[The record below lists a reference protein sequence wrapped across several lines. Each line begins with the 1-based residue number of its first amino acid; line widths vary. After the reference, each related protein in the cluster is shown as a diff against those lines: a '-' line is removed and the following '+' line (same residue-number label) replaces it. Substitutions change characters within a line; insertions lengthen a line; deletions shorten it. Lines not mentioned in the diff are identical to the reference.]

1 MNRNLLIVGAGVYG
15 LVAKEI
21 AEDMGC
27 FEQIDFVDD
36 SSKTTPNGIAV
47 VGTTKDLAEL
57 AGRYGNV
64 IVAIGNPTFRL
75 QMLTRIE
82 EETLL
87 QIVSLISPHAYVSPS
102 AQIGRGS
109 IIEPMAA
116 VHTGC
121 ILSKGC
127 LVSAGAVINHCS
139 LLCDGV
145 HVDCNATVAGYTMVP
160 AGTKVCSGEVFKNQ
174 TINAA
179 DLFAE
184 AKRAE
189 PAQAK
194 TIQFNVTVPQ
204 GGPVPIDGVEYNF
217 EDGM

>member
-21 AEDMGC
+21 AEDMGY
-27 FEQIDFVDD
+27 FEKIDFVDD

-87 QIVSLISPHAYVSPS
+87 QIVSLISPRAYVSPS

-109 IIEPMAA
+109 IIEPMAV

-127 LVSAGAVINHCS
+127 SKMMFIYGEFDPWSAVMPVAPVKNEALKAKGKGRQTMHLFVEPGGSHRARINT
-139 LLCDGV
+139 LPEEMKKEAIAIL
-145 HVDCNATVAGYTMVP
+145 
-160 AGTKVCSGEVFKNQ
+160 KEW
-174 TINAA
+174 
-179 DLFAE
+179 LAE
-184 AKRAE
+184 
-189 PAQAK
+189 
-194 TIQFNVTVPQ
+194 
-204 GGPVPIDGVEYNF
+204 
-217 EDGM
+217 